1 MTEPLVLVD
10 GSSYLYR
17 AFHALPP
24 LTTSRGQP
32 VGAIRGVVS
41 MLEKLATQT
50 GARDI
55 GVIFD
60 APGKTFRDAIF
71 SEYKANRATMP
82 DDLRAQVE
90 PLHAIIRA
98 LGFPLLV
105 IPGVEADDVIGTL
118 AHQAALAGR
127 DVLVYTGDKDLA
139 QLVNTQITLVN
150 TMNDS
155 RLDESGVI
163 EKFGVRADQIIDFLT
178 LTGDS
183 VDNIP
188 GIPKCG
194 PKTAAKWLQTYETLD
209 NLVQH
214 ADEITWK
221 IGEGLRAHLEQLPLS
236 KLLVTIDR
244 AVELEVGPGDLRRQ
258 PLDIAQLTSLYTELE
273 MQQSLRQLGR
283 LTSPTAQG
291 TQSDLLEAQ
300 TPTQTSTPVSVR
312 YETVRTDAQLAS
324 WIERCRSSGRFVLDT
339 ETTSLVAR
347 HADLVGI
354 ALSDAPGSA
363 CYIPIAHREGH
374 QLSRASIL
382 RAIQSLL
389 ENVSLVMIGHHLKYD
404 LTILERAGLS
414 VSCGLDDT
422 LLMSYVLDAATG
434 RHDMDSLALR
444 HLGHQTISYE
454 DVCGKGAKQI
464 RFDDVAIETAAQ
476 YAAEDA
482 DITYRLFQ
490 CFAERLSAVPA
501 LASIYRDLELPV
513 MGILRSIENHGALI
527 DPDILAQQSLDL
539 GQRLDALEA
548 EAIDIVGRPF
558 NLASPKQLQAILYDE
573 LKLPVLKKTPKGQ
586 PSTNEEVL
594 QELALDYPLPKI
606 LITHRSLS
614 KLKGTYT
621 DKLPLDIDPIDGR
634 IHTSFHQA
642 VTSTGRLSSSDP
654 NLQNIP
660 IRTEEGRRIR
670 KAFIAPPGWVVL
682 ASDYSQIELRIMAHL
697 SADRGLV
704 QAFARGDDIHRAT
717 AGDVFGVEPMFVTDD
732 LRRRAKAINFGLIYG
747 MSAFGLARQL
757 GIDRGEAQQY
767 IDRYFER
774 YPGVKQYMERTRAMA
789 HDQGYVETVFGRRLM
804 LPDIHAK
811 QAPVR
816 QAAERAAI
824 NAPMQGT
831 AADIIK
837 RAMIAVWAW
846 LEHSDVPC
854 RLLLQVHD
862 ELVFEVDSRAIDAA
876 RAGIRTAMESAA
888 ELSVP
893 LVVEM
898 GHGRSWFEAH

>member
-127 DVLVYTGDKDLA
+127 DVLVSTGDKDLA

-214 ADEITWK
+214 ADEITGK

-300 TPTQTSTPVSVR
+300 TPAQTSTPVSVR

-382 RAIQSLL
+382 SAIQSLL

-548 EAIDIVGRPF
+548 EAIDLVGRPF

-670 KAFIAPPGWVVL
+670 KAFIAPPSWVVL

-846 LEHSDVPC
+846 LDHSDVPC